1 MSDSPPQVQYY
12 DSRSPQNRENSS
24 FSKWI
29 SKPFHVE
36 DSSELSGTYSTVTE
50 IQGLCR
56 DAWRLRGV
64 EHMLQHFRLVLEYL
78 LLLLL
83 HFVQNMV

>member
-12 DSRSPQNRENSS
+12 DRSPQNRENSS

-29 SKPFHVE
+29 RKPFHVE

-50 IQGLCR
+50 IQGLCT
-56 DAWRLRGV
+56 DSWRLRGV